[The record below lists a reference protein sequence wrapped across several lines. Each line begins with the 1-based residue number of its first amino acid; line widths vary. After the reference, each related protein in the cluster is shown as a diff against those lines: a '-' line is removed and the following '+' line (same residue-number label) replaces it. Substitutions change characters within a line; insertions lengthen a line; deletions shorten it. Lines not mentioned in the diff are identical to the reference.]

1 MWALT
6 GKVTRPLGSARV
18 RLNTDRRLRNPLCAA
33 EVRRDPPGL
42 LYKTAVSVGPQD
54 SGDVTLAGANGKGRG
69 RGSAARVTARSN

>member
-18 RLNTDRRLRNPLCAA
+18 RLNTDRRL
-33 EVRRDPPGL
+33 RDPPGL